1 MMANLDKPPRNES
14 VSSMHDWTQRNTEY
28 PSSDGGSVSRTDSVG
43 ATLWNWANGRSTGP
57 SAQTTPATSRDAS
70 VDGGAQFAGGT
81 LPGGAGGIPSVASNG
96 SLWNWRSSLSRESSV
111 ASSMDGGGGMTRN
124 SSVGIT
130 LWNWANGRNSP
141 PSSEAG
147 SSREPSVK
155 GGNAFLA
162 GGGGGPGV
170 DGPAPSPKDY
180 SSSHGGMPRNSS
192 ASRLWAFGQGAGRSP
207 TTSPPVSREA
217 SAHAGSELRG
227 LGAMRLS
234 VPGTSHGTTGSPAP
248 SPK

>member
-28 PSSDGGSVSRTDSVG
+28 PSSDGGSVSPTDSVG

-70 VDGGAQFAGGT
+70 VDGGGQFAGGT
-81 LPGGAGGIPSVASNG
+81 LPGGAGGIPSVASNS
-96 SLWNWRSSLSRESSV
+96 SLWNWR
-111 ASSMDGGGGMTRN
+111 
-124 SSVGIT
+124 
-130 LWNWANGRNSP
+130 
-141 PSSEAG
+141 
-147 SSREPSVK
+147 
-155 GGNAFLA
+155 
-162 GGGGGPGV
+162 
-170 DGPAPSPKDY
+170 DY

-248 SPK
+248 LAIPGRHDRLAGAVA

>member
-1 MMANLDKPPRNES
+1 MN
-14 VSSMHDWTQRNTEY
+14 V
-28 PSSDGGSVSRTDSVG
+28 
-43 ATLWNWANGRSTGP
+43 TL
-57 SAQTTPATSRDAS
+57 
-70 VDGGAQFAGGT
+70 
-81 LPGGAGGIPSVASNG
+81 
-96 SLWNWRSSLSRESSV
+96 SL
-111 ASSMDGGGGMTRN
+111 T
-124 SSVGIT
+124 
-130 LWNWANGRNSP
+130 
-141 PSSEAG
+141 AG

-234 VPGTSHGTTGSPAP
+234 VPGMSHGTTGSPAPLAIPGRSVSCRRDFFFLGTTGSPAP